1 MSSLFKYVG
10 LFLRDGSTL
19 KPALARARARPGW
32 QKIMQ
37 TLCYRLSD
45 GNDDGETNIT
55 LDARG
60 FCHVQASKHH
70 GEREKQRTLHANFH
84 WENQHKDIC

>member
-1 MSSLFKYVG
+1 MSSLFKYVW

-19 KPALARARARPGW
+19 KPALARARARPEW

-55 LDARG
+55 LDAV
-60 FCHVQASKHH
+60 FVMSKQASIM
-70 GEREKQRTLHANFH
+70 GREREA
-84 WENQHKDIC
+84 ENIARKLPLGKST